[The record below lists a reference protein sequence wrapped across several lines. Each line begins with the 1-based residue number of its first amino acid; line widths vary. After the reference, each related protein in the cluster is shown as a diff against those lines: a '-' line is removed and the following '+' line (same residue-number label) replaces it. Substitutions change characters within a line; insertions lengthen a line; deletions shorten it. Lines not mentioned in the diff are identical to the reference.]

1 MAWIYLLAASVGEIL
16 WTYTL
21 KASEGFTKPGIALVN
36 LVTMLVTAWL
46 LSMATKTMPLGTAYT
61 VWTGFGIVGTVA
73 ISVMMFG
80 EQMSA
85 GKLVAMGL
93 IVAGTVMLKFVEG

>member
-21 KASEGFTKPGIALVN
+21 KASEGFTRPWISIVN
-36 LVTMLVTAWL
+36 VTAMLVTAWL
-46 LSMATKTMPLGTAYT
+46 LALATKTMPLGTAYT
-61 VWTGFGIVGTVA
+61 IWTGFGIVGTVA
-73 ISVMMFG
+73 VSVALFG
-80 EQMSA
+80 EEMNL

-93 IVAGTVMLKFVEG
+93 IVAGTIMLKFVEG